1 MEENL
6 WKAIREETDVF
17 LFYMNGASSEFD
29 KLTALQ
35 LQLNPMKKDTAAIGE
50 TEIGSI
56 EEAVDRQKSVCEYWQ
71 TKSDEKEAELH
82 RKIEAFSTSKWVKIL
97 KPADLSAILTVR
109 KNFPAKK
116 LRFCLGRKARDVES
130 IQRFAEELGIGVM
143 TVGVL
148 YELVEGK
155 FDVVSE
161 PECRAL
167 QFTY

>member
-1 MEENL
+1 MEENR
-6 WKAIREETDVF
+6 WTAIREDTEVF
-17 LFYMNGASSEFD
+17 LFYMSGARRELDQLS
-29 KLTALQ
+29 ALQ
-35 LQLNPMKKDTAAIGE
+35 LQLNPMKKDTAIGE

-56 EEAVDRQKSVCEYWQ
+56 EEAIDRQKSVCEYWQ
-71 TKSDEKEAELH
+71 KKSDEKEAELH

-148 YELVEGK
+148 YELAEGK